1 MKLQILQLKSTP
13 ELRNYM
19 FTSMSLL
26 EKLNLKV
33 DLNNYNE
40 VYVDDLYSSIFSK
53 NIDILEEIY
62 QKFNMGQ
69 KPESYKGHSLSV
81 SDIVVLDGVNYYV
94 DSFGFVRID

>member
-33 DLNNYNE
+33 DPNNYNE

-94 DSFGFVRID
+94 DSFGFIKL

>member
-1 MKLQILQLKSTP
+1 MKLQILQLKSIP

-40 VYVDDLYSSIFSK
+40 VYMDDLYSSIFSK

-94 DSFGFVRID
+94 DSFGFIKL

>member
-62 QKFNMGQ
+62 QKFNIGE

-94 DSFGFVRID
+94 DSFGFIKL

>member
-53 NIDILEEIY
+53 NNDILEEIY
-62 QKFNMGQ
+62 QKFNIGE

-94 DSFGFVRID
+94 DSFGFIKL

>member
-33 DLNNYNE
+33 DLNNYDE
-40 VYVDDLYSSIFSK
+40 VYIDDLYSSIFSK

-62 QKFNMGQ
+62 QKFNIVQ

-94 DSFGFVRID
+94 DSFGFIKL

>member
-40 VYVDDLYSSIFSK
+40 IYMDDLYSSIFSK
-53 NIDILEEIY
+53 NIDILEEIF

-94 DSFGFVRID
+94 DSFGFIKL

>member
-19 FTSMSLL
+19 FTSISLL
-26 EKLNLKV
+26 KKLNLKV

-62 QKFNMGQ
+62 QKFNIGQ

-94 DSFGFVRID
+94 DSFGFIKL

>member
-26 EKLNLKV
+26 KKLNLKV

-40 VYVDDLYSSIFSK
+40 VYMDDLYSSIFSK

-94 DSFGFVRID
+94 DSFGFIKL

>member
-1 MKLQILQLKSTP
+1 MKFQILQLKSTP

-94 DSFGFVRID
+94 DSFGFIKL

>member
-62 QKFNMGQ
+62 QKFNIGQ

-94 DSFGFVRID
+94 DSFGFIKL

>member
-26 EKLNLKV
+26 KKLNLKV

-40 VYVDDLYSSIFSK
+40 VYMDDLYSSIFSK

-62 QKFNMGQ
+62 QKFNVGQ

-94 DSFGFVRID
+94 DLFGFIKL

>member
-26 EKLNLKV
+26 KKLNLKV

-40 VYVDDLYSSIFSK
+40 VYEDDLYSSIFSK

-62 QKFNMGQ
+62 QKFNIGQ

-94 DSFGFVRID
+94 DSFGFIKL

>member
-33 DLNNYNE
+33 DLNNYNK

-94 DSFGFVRID
+94 DSFGFIKL

>member
-26 EKLNLKV
+26 KKLNLKV

-40 VYVDDLYSSIFSK
+40 VYMDDLYSSIFSK

-62 QKFNMGQ
+62 QKFNIGQ

-94 DSFGFVRID
+94 DSFGFIKL

>member
-26 EKLNLKV
+26 KKLNLKV

-62 QKFNMGQ
+62 QKFNIGQ

-94 DSFGFVRID
+94 DSFGFIKL

>member
-1 MKLQILQLKSTP
+1 MKLQILQLKSIP

-40 VYVDDLYSSIFSK
+40 VYEDDLYSSIFSK

-62 QKFNMGQ
+62 QKFNIGQ
-69 KPESYKGHSLSV
+69 KPKSYKGHSLSV

-94 DSFGFVRID
+94 DSFGFIKL

>member
-40 VYVDDLYSSIFSK
+40 VYGDDLYSSIFSK

-62 QKFNMGQ
+62 QKFNIGQ

-94 DSFGFVRID
+94 DSFGFIKL

>member
-81 SDIVVLDGVNYYV
+81 SDIVVLDGVNYYI
-94 DSFGFVRID
+94 DSFGFIKL

>member
-26 EKLNLKV
+26 KKLNLKV

-62 QKFNMGQ
+62 QKFNMDQ

-94 DSFGFVRID
+94 DSFGFIKL

>member
-62 QKFNMGQ
+62 QKFNIGQ

-81 SDIVVLDGVNYYV
+81 SDIVVFDGVNYYV
-94 DSFGFVRID
+94 DSFGFIKL

>member
-40 VYVDDLYSSIFSK
+40 VYMDDLYSSIFSK

-62 QKFNMGQ
+62 QKFNVGQ

-81 SDIVVLDGVNYYV
+81 SDIEVLDGVNYYV
-94 DSFGFVRID
+94 DSFGFIKL

>member
-62 QKFNMGQ
+62 QKFNIGQ

-81 SDIVVLDGVNYYV
+81 SDIVVLNGVNYYV
-94 DSFGFVRID
+94 DSFGFIKL

>member
-19 FTSMSLL
+19 FTPMSLL

-40 VYVDDLYSSIFSK
+40 V
-53 NIDILEEIY
+53 
-62 QKFNMGQ
+62 
-69 KPESYKGHSLSV
+69 
-81 SDIVVLDGVNYYV
+81 
-94 DSFGFVRID
+94 

>member
-1 MKLQILQLKSTP
+1 MKLQILQLKSIP

-40 VYVDDLYSSIFSK
+40 VYEDDLYSSIFSK

-62 QKFNMGQ
+62 QKFNIGQ

-94 DSFGFVRID
+94 DSFGFIKL

>member
-19 FTSMSLL
+19 FTSISLL

-62 QKFNMGQ
+62 QKFNIGK

-94 DSFGFVRID
+94 DSFGFIKL

>member
-1 MKLQILQLKSTP
+1 MKLQILQLKSTTK
-13 ELRNYM
+13 LRNYM

-94 DSFGFVRID
+94 DSFGFIKL

>member
-40 VYVDDLYSSIFSK
+40 IYMDDLYSSIFSK

-62 QKFNMGQ
+62 QKFNIGQ

-94 DSFGFVRID
+94 DSFGFIKL

>member
-40 VYVDDLYSSIFSK
+40 VYMDDLYSSIFSK

-94 DSFGFVRID
+94 DSFGFIKL

>member
-94 DSFGFVRID
+94 DSFGFIKL

>member
-40 VYVDDLYSSIFSK
+40 VYMDDLYSSIFSK

-62 QKFNMGQ
+62 HKFNMGQ

-94 DSFGFVRID
+94 DSFGFIKL

>member
-26 EKLNLKV
+26 KKLNLKV

-40 VYVDDLYSSIFSK
+40 VYEDDLYSSIFSK

-62 QKFNMGQ
+62 QKFNMGE

-81 SDIVVLDGVNYYV
+81 SDIVILDGVNYYV
-94 DSFGFVRID
+94 DSFGFIKL

>member
-62 QKFNMGQ
+62 QKFNMWQ

-94 DSFGFVRID
+94 DSFGFIKL

>member
-1 MKLQILQLKSTP
+1 MKLQILQLKSIP

-62 QKFNMGQ
+62 QKFNIGQ

-94 DSFGFVRID
+94 DSFGFIKL

>member
-26 EKLNLKV
+26 KKLNLKV

-40 VYVDDLYSSIFSK
+40 VYMDDLYSSIFSK

-62 QKFNMGQ
+62 QKFNVGQ

-94 DSFGFVRID
+94 DSFGFIKL

>member
-40 VYVDDLYSSIFSK
+40 VYEDDLYSSIFSK

-94 DSFGFVRID
+94 DSFGFIKL

>member
-40 VYVDDLYSSIFSK
+40 VYVNDLYSSIFSK

-69 KPESYKGHSLSV
+69 KPESYKGHLLSV

-94 DSFGFVRID
+94 DSFGFIKL

>member
-13 ELRNYM
+13 GLRNYM

-94 DSFGFVRID
+94 DSFGFIKL

>member
-40 VYVDDLYSSIFSK
+40 VYMDDLYSSIFSN

-62 QKFNMGQ
+62 QKFNVGQ

-94 DSFGFVRID
+94 DSFGFIKL

>member
-40 VYVDDLYSSIFSK
+40 VYMDDLYTSIFSK

-94 DSFGFVRID
+94 DSFGFIKL